1 MGDVLLSDNG
11 YKLDPTPTLD
21 AVISTMSKL
30 PASFSVVVERKS
42 TAENMATVAG
52 AATSSTKSSSSSGSG
67 SSSSPQQEKKH
78 PGLSENVAAAAM
90 EASDA
95 PSKESQRPSEETM
108 AEEAQPLPKS
118 SPPGSRLTG
127 GNLHEMEAAHRSS
140 RTNIGASGS
149 NDGVSSDDSSGG
161 SSDGGVSDAS
171 YKKTVKKPRNGSVP
185 SPSKVGRL
193 RPSRL
198 SDARKAKKVTASSEV
213 APAIND
219 SDENLVDLSLLDGD
233 DDEVLQPDVQVH
245 AAPSLEGDDCIF
257 NDDGMSG
264 GNDDRS
270 SNKALVPLTWAPI
283 GAANANDTEV
293 QR

>member
-1 MGDVLLSDNG
+1 M
-11 YKLDPTPTLD
+11 
-21 AVISTMSKL
+21 
-30 PASFSVVVERKS
+30 
-42 TAENMATVAG
+42 
-52 AATSSTKSSSSSGSG
+52 
-67 SSSSPQQEKKH
+67 
-78 PGLSENVAAAAM
+78 
-90 EASDA
+90 
-95 PSKESQRPSEETM
+95 
-108 AEEAQPLPKS
+108 
-118 SPPGSRLTG
+118 
-127 GNLHEMEAAHRSS
+127 
-140 RTNIGASGS
+140 
-149 NDGVSSDDSSGG
+149 
-161 SSDGGVSDAS
+161 
-171 YKKTVKKPRNGSVP
+171 
-185 SPSKVGRL
+185 
-193 RPSRL
+193 